1 MTKVFFGGSRSIT
14 KLNSEIKKRIDN
26 VIASGFTVLVGDANG
41 ADKALQ
47 KYLAD
52 KKYNNVTVYCS
63 GDSCRNNL
71 GRWREE
77 HVPSSRAKKDFEHYA
92 IKDARMGQEAE
103 YGLFLWDGKS
113 RGTLNN
119 VFTLTAHDKKVV
131 LYFSPSKNF
140 VHVRKVEDL
149 KGLLAHCDRQVA
161 DSVERRLSEGK
172 VHSDQS
178 QLDLA

>member
-1 MTKVFFGGSRSIT
+1 MTKVFVGGSRSIT

-26 VIASGFTVLVGDANG
+26 VIASGFAVLVGDANG

-47 KYLAD
+47 RYLAD
-52 KKYNNVTVYCS
+52 RKYQDVTVYCS
-63 GDSCRNNL
+63 GNSCRNNI
-71 GRWREE
+71 GDWRTE
-77 HVPSSRAKKDFEHYA
+77 HVPSNRARKDFEHYA

-119 VFTLTAHDKKVV
+119 VFTLTAHNKKVV

-140 VHVRKVEDL
+140 IHVRRVEDL
-149 KGLLAHCDRQVA
+149 KDVLSHCDQKIV

-172 VHSDQS
+172 TRSGQS